1 MEEVDRDIQEMKR
14 LKKKQLVHYNF
25 GMLLLMVLF
34 AYFVRNGGSANLLLG
49 LCCALFWIFAAGML
63 YTLKTGKVLGPK
75 SSRRVQAFDRDR
87 LGEKRWKRKNTLSAV
102 FLCVL
107 SVGFTVMWLA
117 MDFDSVRLEFP
128 FDAIPFIG
136 SWLGFN
142 IGEGIRI
149 SKL

>member
-1 MEEVDRDIQEMKR
+1 MEGVDRDIQEMKR

-75 SSRRVQAFDRDR
+75 SSSVCKLLTEIDWERSGGSEKPRYR
-87 LGEKRWKRKNTLSAV
+87 L
-102 FLCVL
+102 FF
-107 SVGFTVMWLA
+107 SVC
-117 MDFDSVRLEFP
+117 
-128 FDAIPFIG
+128 
-136 SWLGFN
+136 
-142 IGEGIRI
+142 
-149 SKL
+149 